1 MKLLKRKISQLLAFS
16 VFLTSFL
23 TTSFGFFLSQNILKQ
38 DTNEL
43 INLSCD
49 LIYHDLN
56 SEMESIEQTVKVIS
70 SYVMNQLTSVDK
82 SELKNAISYQ
92 TNEKLANFL
101 ENAALSTENSISIYV
116 RYNPE
121 IYSPTAGIFYVR
133 NEDNTFSLT
142 EPTDISLYSPDDREH
157 VAWWYEPLAAK
168 KPIWLKPYNNQNI
181 NNELISYIIPLY
193 KDDILICIIGMD
205 LNLEKL
211 KSEIETIQIG
221 TCGGIALLDDEYK
234 TITNSPLTN
243 LLTPEFVETLKQY
256 EIQTKENDVNNL
268 INSIPQIFSK
278 KFDKENDFF
287 ISCRTLRNGMNL
299 IFFTP
304 KDRIYNIRN
313 SFFIRSLIVFLIC
326 LLISIGLSH
335 KITHTLT
342 KSIIK
347 LNHCAKEISNG
358 NYDVSISFDEKDE
371 MNILAKT
378 FTEAAQKI
386 GKNAK
391 KIKELAF
398 SDSLTGVRNR
408 HYLNQILDNWPE
420 SVAYT
425 GVIFCDLNKLKFT
438 NDNYGHDAGDKLI
451 CNFANIL
458 RSLFQTEDIIRY
470 GGDEFVIII
479 KGIAQDKFNLLLRDF
494 DNVNKQDEV
503 PYASIGYLWDKNCT
517 DLQNLINQAENKM
530 YLDKNEFYKKYPE
543 FHR

>member
-49 LIYHDLN
+49 LIYQDLN

-268 INSIPQIFSK
+268 MNSIPKIFSK

-313 SFFIRSLIVFLIC
+313 SFFIRSLIVFLTC

-335 KITHTLT
+335 KITHALT

-358 NYDVSISFDEKDE
+358 NYDISISFDEKDE

-408 HYLNQILDNWPE
+408 HYLNQMLDNWPE

-494 DNVNKQDEV
+494 DNVNKQDDV

>member
-1 MKLLKRKISQLLAFS
+1 MKLLKRKISQLIAFS

-23 TTSFGFFLSQNILKQ
+23 TTFFGFLLSQNILKQ

-49 LIYHDLN
+49 LVYHDLN
-56 SEMESIEQTVKVIS
+56 SKMESIEQTVKVIS
-70 SYVMNQLTSVDK
+70 SYVMNQLIQVDE
-82 SELKNAISYQ
+82 SELPQAIAQQS
-92 TNEKLANFL
+92 NIKLANFL
-101 ENAALSTENSISIYV
+101 ENAALSTENSMSIYV

-121 IYSPTAGIFYVR
+121 ISSPTEGIFYVR
-133 NEDNTFSLT
+133 NDDNTFSLT
-142 EPTDISLYSPDDREH
+142 EPTDLSLYKPDDREH

-168 KPIWLKPYNNQNI
+168 KPIWIKPYNNKNI

-193 KDDILICIIGMD
+193 KGNTVIGVIGMD
-205 LNLEKL
+205 LNLAQI
-211 KSEIETIQIG
+211 KSYIEGFEIG
-221 TCGGIALLDDEYK
+221 KNGGVALLDNDY
-234 TITNSPLTN
+234 IPVTNSHLSN
-243 LLTPEFVETLKQY
+243 LITQDFSDMIKKAESVA
-256 EIQTKENDVNNL
+256 NNL
-268 INSIPQIFSK
+268 DSEEQINSIPKIYSQR
-278 KFDKENDFF
+278 FDKDNNFL
-287 ISCRTLRNGMNL
+287 ISCRHLRNGMKL

-304 KDRIYNIRN
+304 KDRIFNIRS
-313 SFFIRSLIVFLIC
+313 SFVIRSIIVFIIC
-326 LLISIGLSH
+326 LLISIALSH

-342 KSIIK
+342 KSIVK
-347 LNHCAKEISNG
+347 LTHCAKEISNG
-358 NYDVSISFDEKDE
+358 NYDVSVSFDEKDE

-386 GKNAK
+386 GKNAR
-391 KIKELAF
+391 KINELAF

-408 HYLNQILDNWPE
+408 HYLNQMLDNWPE

-438 NDNYGHDAGDKLI
+438 NDNYGHDAGDKLL

-458 RSLFQTEDIIRY
+458 RSLFHTEDIIRY

-494 DNVNKQDEV
+494 EKVNKEDDV
-503 PYASIGYLWDKNCT
+503 PYASIGCLWNKNCT
-517 DLQNLINQAENKM
+517 DLQDLINQAENKM

>member
-1 MKLLKRKISQLLAFS
+1 MKLLKRKISQLIAFS

-23 TTSFGFFLSQNILKQ
+23 TTSFGFLLSKNILKQ

-268 INSIPQIFSK
+268 MNSIPKIFSQ
-278 KFDKENDFF
+278 KFDKENNFF

-342 KSIIK
+342 KSIVK
-347 LNHCAKEISNG
+347 LTHCAKEISNG
-358 NYDVSISFDEKDE
+358 NYDVSVSFDEKDE

-386 GKNAK
+386 GKNAR
-391 KIKELAF
+391 KINELAF

-408 HYLNQILDNWPE
+408 HYLNQMLDNWPE

-438 NDNYGHDAGDKLI
+438 NDNYGHDAGDKLL

-458 RSLFQTEDIIRY
+458 RSLFHTEDIIRY

-494 DNVNKQDEV
+494 EKVNKEDDV
-503 PYASIGYLWDKNCT
+503 PYASIGCLWDKNCT
-517 DLQNLINQAENKM
+517 DLQDLINQAENKM

>member
-23 TTSFGFFLSQNILKQ
+23 TSSFGFFLSQNILKQ
-38 DTNEL
+38 DTNEI

-49 LIYHDLN
+49 LIFHELN
-56 SEMESIEQTVKVIS
+56 AKMESIEQTVKVIS
-70 SYVMNQLTSVDK
+70 SYVMNQLIQVDE
-82 SELKNAISYQ
+82 SELPQAIAQQS
-92 TNEKLANFL
+92 NIKLANFL
-101 ENAALSTENSISIYV
+101 ENAALSTENSMSIYV

-121 IYSPTAGIFYVR
+121 ISSPTEGIFYVR
-133 NEDNTFSLT
+133 NDDNTFSLT
-142 EPTDISLYSPDDREH
+142 EPTDLSLYKPDDREH

-168 KPIWLKPYNNQNI
+168 KPIWIKPYNNKNI

-193 KDDILICIIGMD
+193 KGNTVIGVIGMD
-205 LNLEKL
+205 LNLAQI
-211 KSEIETIQIG
+211 KSYIEGFEIG
-221 TCGGIALLDDEYK
+221 KNGGVALLDNDY
-234 TITNSPLTN
+234 IPVTNSHLSN
-243 LLTPEFVETLKQY
+243 LITQDFSDMIKKAESVA
-256 EIQTKENDVNNL
+256 NNL
-268 INSIPQIFSK
+268 DSEEQINSIPKIYSQR
-278 KFDKENDFF
+278 FDKDNNFL
-287 ISCRTLRNGMNL
+287 ISCRHLRNGMKL

-304 KDRIYNIRN
+304 KDRIFNIRS
-313 SFFIRSLIVFLIC
+313 SFVIRSIIVFIVC
-326 LLISIGLSH
+326 LLISIALSH

-347 LNHCAKEISNG
+347 LTHCAKEISNG

-408 HYLNQILDNWPE
+408 HYLNQMLDNWPE

-458 RSLFQTEDIIRY
+458 RSLFHTEDIIRY

-494 DNVNKQDEV
+494 EKVNKEDDV
-503 PYASIGYLWDKNCT
+503 PYASIGCLWDKNCT
-517 DLQNLINQAENKM
+517 DLQDLINQAENKM
-530 YLDKNEFYKKYPE
+530 YLDKNEFYKKHPE

>member
-1 MKLLKRKISQLLAFS
+1 MLKIDYPKLGIRPTIDGRRKGIR
-16 VFLTSFL
+16 
-23 TTSFGFFLSQNILKQ
+23 
-38 DTNEL
+38 
-43 INLSCD
+43 
-49 LIYHDLN
+49 
-56 SEMESIEQTVKVIS
+56 ESLEDQT
-70 SYVMNQLTSVDK
+70 MDMAK
-82 SELKNAISYQ
+82 SA
-92 TNEKLANFL
+92 
-101 ENAALSTENSISIYV
+101 AALI
-116 RYNPE
+116 
-121 IYSPTAGIFYVR
+121 
-133 NEDNTFSLT
+133 
-142 EPTDISLYSPDDREH
+142 
-157 VAWWYEPLAAK
+157 
-168 KPIWLKPYNNQNI
+168 
-181 NNELISYIIPLY
+181 
-193 KDDILICIIGMD
+193 
-205 LNLEKL
+205 EK
-211 KSEIETIQIG
+211 
-221 TCGGIALLDDEYK
+221 
-234 TITNSPLTN
+234 
-243 LLTPEFVETLKQY
+243 TLKY
-256 EIQTKENDVNNL
+256 PDGTPVKTVIADVTIGGVHEAAITKE
-268 INSIPQIFSK
+268 
-278 KFDKENDFF
+278 KFDKENNFF
-287 ISCRTLRNGMNL
+287 ISCRTLRNEMNL

-313 SFFIRSLIVFLIC
+313 SFFIRSLIVFLTC

-335 KITHTLT
+335 KITHSLT

-408 HYLNQILDNWPE
+408 HYLNQMLDNWPE
-420 SVAYT
+420 SIAYT

-494 DNVNKQDEV
+494 DKINKQDDV

>member
-1 MKLLKRKISQLLAFS
+1 MKLLKRKISLLLAFS

-23 TTSFGFFLSQNILKQ
+23 TTSFGFFLSKNILKQ

-268 INSIPQIFSK
+268 MNSIPKIFSQ

-313 SFFIRSLIVFLIC
+313 SFFIRSLIVFLTC
-326 LLISIGLSH
+326 LLISIALSH
-335 KITHTLT
+335 KITHSLT

-358 NYDVSISFDEKDE
+358 NYDVSVSFDEKDE

-386 GKNAK
+386 GKNAR
-391 KIKELAF
+391 KINELAF

-408 HYLNQILDNWPE
+408 HYLNQMLDNWPE

-438 NDNYGHDAGDKLI
+438 NDNYGHDAGDKLL

-458 RSLFQTEDIIRY
+458 RSLFHTEDIIRY

-494 DNVNKQDEV
+494 EKVNKEDDV
-503 PYASIGYLWDKNCT
+503 PYASIGCLWDKNCT
-517 DLQNLINQAENKM
+517 DLQDLINQAENKM